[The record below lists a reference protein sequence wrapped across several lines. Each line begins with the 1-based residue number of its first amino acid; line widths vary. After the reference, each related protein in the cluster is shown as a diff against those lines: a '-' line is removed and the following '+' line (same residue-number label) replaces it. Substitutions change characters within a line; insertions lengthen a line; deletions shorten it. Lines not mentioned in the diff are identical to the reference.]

1 METPETKKDR
11 FKRLASSRTNAVIE
25 KLEILGNCSN
35 RSNYEYTD
43 DEVKQMLLA
52 IERKLNEV
60 RVLFSQGAAKDSNF
74 HF

>member
-1 METPETKKDR
+1 METSESKKDR

-25 KLEILGNCSN
+25 KLDILGNCAN

-43 DEVKQMLLA
+43 EEVKLMLLA

-60 RVLFSQGAAKDSNF
+60 KILYSQTASKDSNF

>member
-1 METPETKKDR
+1 METSETKKDR
-11 FKRLASSRTNAVIE
+11 FKRLASARTNAVIE

-35 RSNYEYTD
+35 RSNYEYSD
-43 DEVKQMLLA
+43 EEVKQMILA

-60 RVLFSQGAAKDSNF
+60 KILFSPSQNKDNF

>member
-1 METPETKKDR
+1 METSESRHDR

-35 RSNYEYTD
+35 RSNYEYSE

-60 RVLFSQGAAKDSNF
+60 KLLFNHSSSKDNF

>member
-1 METPETKKDR
+1 METSESKRER
-11 FKRLASSRTNAVIE
+11 FKRLAASRTNAVIE

-35 RSNYEYTD
+35 RSNYEYSE
-43 DEVKQMLLA
+43 DEVKQMLLV

-60 RVLFSQGAAKDSNF
+60 KILFDQSQKKDSF

>member
-1 METPETKKDR
+1 METSESKKDR

-35 RSNYEYTD
+35 RSNYEYTEE
-43 DEVKQMLLA
+43 EVKQMLLA

-60 RVLFSQGAAKDSNF
+60 KVLFSQAASKDNSF